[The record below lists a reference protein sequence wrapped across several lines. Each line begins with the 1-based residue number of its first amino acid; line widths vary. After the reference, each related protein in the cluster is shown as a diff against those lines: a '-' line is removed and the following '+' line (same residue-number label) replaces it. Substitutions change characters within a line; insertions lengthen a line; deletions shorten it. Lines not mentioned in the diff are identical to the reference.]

1 MILQNASSYCDSSQY
16 GQCAAVTDCHML
28 PHNVFLHSMKRLF
41 AVQLHGMAES
51 DVAGCRMR
59 EASEGKADDMKCELA
74 NLLIASLVGGACTH
88 CFFIML
94 FFRI

>member
-1 MILQNASSYCDSSQY
+1 MILSYASSYCDSSQY

-51 DVAGCRMR
+51 DVAGCRD
-59 EASEGKADDMKCELA
+59 EGGQRGE
-74 NLLIASLVGGACTH
+74 SRRHEV
-88 CFFIML
+88 
-94 FFRI
+94 